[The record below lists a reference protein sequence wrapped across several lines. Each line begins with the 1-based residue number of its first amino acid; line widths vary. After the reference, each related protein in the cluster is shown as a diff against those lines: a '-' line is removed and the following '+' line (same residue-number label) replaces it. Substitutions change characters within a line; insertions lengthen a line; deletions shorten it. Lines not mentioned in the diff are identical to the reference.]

1 MKDQIDETAAS
12 ISTLSI
18 IENISQL
25 NTNWHQL
32 LFSKRSW
39 KKKTLKKKKLRFLK
53 NLDYHHFLSLCP
65 VN

>member
-1 MKDQIDETAAS
+1 MNNQIDETAVS

-39 KKKTLKKKKLRFLK
+39 KKKFEEKKIRF
-53 NLDYHHFLSLCP
+53 
-65 VN
+65 

>member
-1 MKDQIDETAAS
+1 MNDQIDETAAS

-32 LFSKRSW
+32 LISKRSW
-39 KKKTLKKKKLRFLK
+39 KKKIRRKKLGF
-53 NLDYHHFLSLCP
+53 
-65 VN
+65 